1 MNAAKILLCMATFAL
16 AQAEPKLPLIAV
28 MPLAAQGVDAA
39 SGLVVTD
46 ALSDQLLAE
55 GKVRVME
62 RSQMEKILKEQ
73 GFQQSGVCD
82 GTDCA
87 LAAGKLLA
95 IDRMVV
101 GSLGKLGESFT
112 LSVRVVDVATGEVLG
127 SARRM
132 RKGAID
138 DVIADLL
145 PLVTKDLAFQK
156 QKKGASET
164 ADATGVK
171 APQPQQP
178 ANPRPAEESSKSSHA
193 WAWWTAGGVVV
204 AGGAVAA
211 LLLNGKSSTP
221 AGTPAATS
229 VSLDA
234 SWK

>member
-1 MNAAKILLCMATFAL
+1 MILLCAATFAL
-16 AQAEPKLPLIAV
+16 AQASPKLPLVAV
-28 MPLAAQGVDAA
+28 MPLTAQGVDAPSA
-39 SGLVVTD
+39 LVVTD
-46 ALSDQLLAE
+46 ALSDQLLRE
-55 GKVRVME
+55 GKVRIME

-87 LAAGKLLA
+87 LAAGKILA

-156 QKKGASET
+156 QPRTTNPAV
-164 ADATGVK
+164 ADGTSTK
-171 APQPQQP
+171 TSSSPQPSTP
-178 ANPRPAEESSKSSHA
+178 PTSNEDSGSHHA

-204 AGGAVAA
+204 AGSAVAA
-211 LLLNGKSSTP
+211 LLLSNKSGSTSNP
-221 AGTPAATS
+221 PPVTAVT
-229 VSLDA
+229 LDA
-234 SWK
+234 AWK